1 MRLLLAQFVFMLII
15 VLTGCDKQNWKSL
28 EIEGVEAPVISLNGT
43 WKFSMNPPKN
53 YHKQNIDFQRWPEI
67 RVPGECQMQGFAI
80 KHDTPYVYKHRFEI
94 PADYGDNQ
102 ILLNF
107 YGVYSYARVWV
118 NGEYIREH
126 YGGFTKWACDIS
138 DVARVGESNT
148 LTVEITDRMDDIS
161 YGSGYAKHQ
170 IGGILRDVELV
181 ALPPQNFEQ
190 LYFETDLDDEYNN
203 ATLNTYYE
211 LSRNTPVNLKFE
223 LFDAENRLVK
233 EFRKEEAQQ
242 SGKLSVEIEAPLK
255 WDAEHPNLYTI
266 VSSIE
271 KEGQTTLQK
280 KEQIGFREVQVDGN
294 KLLVNGKPVK
304 LRGACRHD
312 VHPTLG
318 RMTTDEYDKMDVMLA
333 KEANMNF
340 IRTSHYPPSEAFL
353 RYCDEYGIYVEDET
367 AVCFVNTYRREGYN
381 QVDSTQND
389 PEYTHWYLSQV
400 KEMVNHH
407 RNHPS
412 VIMWS
417 IGNESRYG
425 SNFQMCYDW
434 IKANETTRPVIFS
447 YPGLEPEGVE
457 VYDILSM
464 HYPKW
469 YGDKEDYGGAKV
481 EGFSNASMPVLFDEW
496 AHVPAYNR
504 ETLKRDPNVRN
515 FWGQSLDSMWN
526 ILFEADGGLGGAIW
540 GMIDETFMLPD
551 TLPGYG
557 DWWAEQDYFEGPC
570 VGYGEWGIID
580 TWRRKKPEFWNT
592 KKAYSPT
599 KIRVKQINLFTPDE
613 PLTLPVHNRF
623 DHTNFNELDIVW
635 KYEGQSGKI
644 TDFELAPHEKGNL
657 TVPANNWETGKNLNV
672 KFISKDT
679 FLIDEY
685 NLIIGER
692 EIELP
697 VLQKGKLIVQDAVD
711 VIQVR
716 NGKNNI
722 SFDKKTGLIKEI
734 KSGNETLIKSGPYL
748 NLLLTNVTS
757 KGNGSTEIKNYAEN
771 WKCTG
776 FSYDITDGI
785 CKVSTRGVYGDI
797 KVNFIIQTD
806 KTGTIAIDYFIDNIP
821 LNKRVQELGVKFFTG
836 DAFTI
841 LSWDRNAYFTAY
853 PENHLGNPQEEVDLD
868 YKPTMTYREYPDH
881 EWAFDTK
888 NFHYFG
894 LDTTLVLNN
903 VSRSMKENIYSY
915 SLKSANGEGLTVLAD
930 GKSACRYDKADD
942 EFILF
947 INELWDYTGIGWGNY
962 SKNISTEKI
971 HNGTI
976 TMVLK

>member
-1 MRLLLAQFVFMLII
+1 MKQKFFLLPILLIVI
-15 VLTGCDKQNWKSL
+15 LISCERPVTDSIQIAGIKH
-28 EIEGVEAPVISLNGT
+28 PVISLNGN
-43 WKFSMNPPKN
+43 WKFAMSPPDTFWE
-53 YHKQNIDFQRWPEI
+53 QNIDFRDWPDI

-94 PADYGDNQ
+94 PADYRENQ

-118 NGEYIREH
+118 NGQYIREH

-138 DVARVGESNT
+138 DVARVGESNI
-148 LTVEITDRMDDIS
+148 LTVEITDRLDDIS

-170 IGGILRDVELV
+170 IGGILRNVELV
-181 ALPPQNFEQ
+181 ALPVQHFKQ
-190 LYFETDLDDEYNN
+190 LYFETDLDETYTN
-203 ATLNTYYE
+203 ANLKVHYE
-211 LSRNTPVNLKFE
+211 LSRNTPVNLRFQ
-223 LFDAENRLVK
+223 LFDADNRLVK
-233 EFRKEEAQQ
+233 EFGKEDVRQ
-242 SGKLSVEIEAPLK
+242 SGSLSAQIDAPLK
-255 WDAEHPNLYTI
+255 WDAEHPHLYTI

-271 KEGQTTLQK
+271 EEGQTTLQK
-280 KEQIGFREVQVDGN
+280 KEKIGFREVKVEGN

-312 VHPTLG
+312 VHPRLG
-318 RMTTDEYDKMDVMLA
+318 RMTTDEYDKMDVLLA

-367 AVCFVNTYRREGYN
+367 AVCFVNTFRREGYN

-425 SNFQMCYDW
+425 SNFQKCYDW
-434 IKANETTRPVIFS
+434 IKVNETTRPVIFS

-481 EGFSNASMPVLFDEW
+481 EGFSNAAMPVLFDEW

-515 FWGQSLDSMWN
+515 FWGQSLDSMWTN
-526 ILFEADGGLGGAIW
+526 LFEADGGLGGAIW

-599 KIRVKQINLFTPDE
+599 KIRVKQIESFTAGK
-613 PLTLPVHNRF
+613 PLLLPVYNRF

-644 TDFELAPHEKGNL
+644 TDFDLAPHEKGDL
-657 TVPANNWETGKNLNV
+657 TVPANNWETGKNLNIQ
-672 KFISKDT
+672 FISKDT

-685 NLIIGER
+685 NLLIGER
-692 EIELP
+692 KTELP
-697 VLQKGKLIVQDAVD
+697 VLQKGELTVQDTKE

-722 SFDKKTGLIKEI
+722 AFDKNTGLIKEI

-748 NLLLTNVTS
+748 NLLLTDDTS
-757 KGNGSTEIKNYAEN
+757 RGNGSTEINDYAKN

-776 FSYDITDGI
+776 FSYEAKDGI
-785 CKVSTRGVYGDI
+785 CTVSTEGVYDDI
-797 KVNFIIQTD
+797 SLNFVIETD
-806 KTGTIAIDYFIDNIP
+806 KNGTIKIDYFIDNVP
-821 LNKRVQELGVKFFTG
+821 LNKRVQEFGIKFITG
-836 DAFTI
+836 DPFTK
-841 LSWDRNAYFTAY
+841 LSWDRDAYFTAY
-853 PENHLGNPQEEVDLD
+853 PENHIGNPQGEVDLD
-868 YKPTMTYREYPDH
+868 YKPSMTYREYPDH
-881 EWAFDTK
+881 AWAYDTK

-894 LDTTLVLNN
+894 LDTTLALNTI
-903 VSRSMKENIYSY
+903 SRSMKENIYFY
-915 SLKSANGEGLTVLAD
+915 SLKLANGDGLTVLDD
-930 GKSACRYDKADD
+930 GQHACRYDKSGDD
-942 EFILF
+942 FILY
-947 INELWDYTGIGWGNY
+947 INHLWDYTGIGWGNY
-962 SKNISTEKI
+962 YKNIPTQKTYSAGAI
-971 HNGTI
+971 IN
-976 TMVLK
+976 LN